1 VTKER
6 FLVTGANGC
15 IGAWVVAQLVSEN
28 AEVVTFGIG
37 DDDFR
42 IRYLVSGER
51 YALITKLQG
60 DVGDLSEVQNAMHA
74 HDITHVIHLAGL
86 QTPACAADPAL
97 GARINV
103 IGTINVFTAVKD
115 SPASVHPLVYASSV
129 AAHGTGGHSVAAQ
142 PGAINPTSHY
152 GVFKAANEASA
163 KVFAD
168 QDGTASVGL
177 RPAIVYGVGR
187 DRGMTAAVTK
197 AIVAAVRQEAFS
209 IEFSGKCQ
217 LQYAPD
223 VAASF
228 IAAARSSS
236 EGASVYDLGGPTV
249 DVSDVIDAI
258 SAVDPVAATRLSATG
273 PELPFPSRLSG
284 EPLEAAIGPRYVT
297 PLNDGV
303 AETID
308 RFRVLIGGNELRT

>member
-1 VTKER
+1 MTGER

-15 IGAWVVAQLVSEN
+15 IGAWVVAQLVSEGV
-28 AEVVTFGIG
+28 EVVTFSTG

-42 IRYLVSGER
+42 MRYLVGRESN
-51 YALITKLQG
+51 ALITKLQG
-60 DVGDLSEVQNAMHA
+60 DVGDLSDVQNAMHA
-74 HDITHVIHLAGL
+74 HDITHVVHLAGL

-97 GARINV
+97 GARVNV
-103 IGTINVFTAVKD
+103 IGTINLFTAVKN
-115 SPASVHPLVYASSV
+115 SQAATHPLVYASSV
-129 AAHGTGGHSVAAQ
+129 AAHGDGADSVDAQ
-142 PGAINPTSHY
+142 PRAISPVSHY

-163 KVFAD
+163 RVFAD
-168 QDGTASVGL
+168 TDGTTSVGL

-187 DRGMTAAVTK
+187 DQGMTAAVTK
-197 AIVAAVRQEAFS
+197 AILAAARQEAFS
-209 IEFSGKCQ
+209 IGFSGKCQ